1 MYYLEM
7 YNRMMKK
14 KLNEN
19 RFNNVLTE
27 AVINEMLLEAKSPE
41 QIADILCRK
50 FPYGDPDE
58 VRSLISKIME
68 IDPTKKYSYT
78 QWLVSLY
85 DDERD
90 LAFQVNDEETF
101 EEIKNLFQFAKQN
114 NDFQLQTFDD
124 LDEAFDGIIEFEGK
138 SNYEVLYE
146 DEKWIVYVPYT
157 YAAERYIV
165 YHLYGG
171 ASWCTASSNGEGH
184 FENYTDEYNLYIF
197 ANKQTNE
204 IYQYSPKSGEFNDS
218 SNEKVDYPAQLVG
231 GKVYDFFE
239 DRGMY
244 LDQGSFPTE
253 VDLYWDGNYGM
264 LCVNDLYEKYHL
276 CDSLGHEL
284 STKDYY
290 MVTNVNENYEN
301 YIVIETSEDRNGNYY
316 VIETTSGRYDCVA
329 YFNDV
334 NGEPFFWGM
343 GSVIGMGD
351 NEFSHVSFGEGKV
364 IYQEE
369 NYDGFETV
377 STRTGYYFILETYY
391 DSMYRIYDPYKG
403 DLSTYTTKDGKEE
416 IVEFWDD
423 PYYDEKTEMFYGND
437 ENGLE
442 IGYNPK
448 TREYT
453 WEGEDEED
461 ELVGVESYNES
472 VEKIKSK
479 FNTILESIS
488 KPMGNDKIK
497 D

>member
-1 MYYLEM
+1 MVNKNLRQIVNEQI
-7 YNRMMKK
+7 
-14 KLNEN
+14 LND
-19 RFNNVLTE
+19 L
-27 AVINEMLLEAKSPE
+27 ILEAKSPE
-41 QIADILCRK
+41 QVLDILCRK
-50 FPYGDPDE
+50 FPYGKPNE

-90 LAFQVNDEETF
+90 LAFEVNDKETF
-101 EEIKNLFQFAKQN
+101 ENIKNLFQFAREN
-114 NDFQLQTFDD
+114 NDFQLQTFNGLED
-124 LDEAFDGIIEFEGK
+124 AFEGMTWFKGK
-138 SNYEVLYE
+138 SEYEIFYE
-146 DEKWIVYVPYT
+146 DEKWIIYTPFT

-165 YHLYGG
+165 HHMYGG
-171 ASWCTASSNGEGH
+171 ATWCTASSSGDYYFKH
-184 FENYTDEYNLYIF
+184 YTEYGDKLYIF
-197 ANKQTNE
+197 ANKQTKE
-204 IYQYSPKSGEFNDS
+204 IYQYSPQSGEFNDANNRQVS
-218 SNEKVDYPAQLVG
+218 YPAELVG
-231 GKVYDFFE
+231 GKIYDFFE
-239 DRGMY
+239 DQGMN
-244 LDQGSFPTE
+244 LDRGSFPNDD
-253 VDLYWDGNYGM
+253 DLYWDGNYGM
-264 LCVNDLYEKYHL
+264 KCINDLYSIYLL
-276 CDSLGHEL
+276 CDNRGHEL
-284 STKDYY
+284 SERHWNR
-290 MVTNVNENYEN
+290 VTNIDERFEN
-301 YIVIETSEDRNGNYY
+301 YIVIETSEDRNENYY

-351 NEFSHVSFGEGKV
+351 NEFSHVSFAEGKV
-364 IYQEE
+364 IYQEDD
-369 NYDGFETV
+369 YDGFETV
-377 STRTGYYFILETYY
+377 STRTGYYFILETCYM
-391 DSMYRIYDPYKG
+391 SMYRIYDPYKG

-423 PYYDEKTEMFYGND
+423 PYYDEKTQMFYGND

-453 WEGEDEED
+453 LEGEDEED
-461 ELVGVESYNES
+461 EEEELVGVENYNES

-488 KPMGNDKIK
+488 KPMGNNKIK